1 MILLENIKRKREI
14 KMATKPTVKKAKNGN
29 LTKNGKPKLK
39 AMSEAQLVDA
49 VNKNSSPPKN
59 ATSKFG
65 KILAKL
71 RSALFHKQS
80 KVKLKRP

>member
-1 MILLENIKRKREI
+1 
-14 KMATKPTVKKAKNGN
+14 MATKPAVKKVRNGN

-49 VNKNSSPPKN
+49 INKNSSPQKN

-65 KILAKL
+65 KILAKM
-71 RSALFHKQS
+71 RSMLFRKQCC
-80 KVKLKRP
+80 KCN